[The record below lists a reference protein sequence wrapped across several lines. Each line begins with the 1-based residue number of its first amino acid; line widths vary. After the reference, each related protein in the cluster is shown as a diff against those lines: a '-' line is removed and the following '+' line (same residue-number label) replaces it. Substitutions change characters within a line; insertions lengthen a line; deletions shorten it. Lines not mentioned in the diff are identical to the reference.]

1 MRTKRPRKQ
10 AKFRP
15 GGGMKQSATSQFVM
29 AACIIVLAAYLVWPI
44 ILLLV
49 LSFNVAD
56 IFLFGGTEWGLSNWV
71 DAWAFPGL
79 LESIWNSFVVW
90 FLESLFS
97 FPIAIAIALVL
108 ARTNIPK
115 SRGLEFMFWVG
126 FIFPSAAATFGWVML
141 AAPDWGFLNLS
152 AKLLPFIDGDSDGPL
167 NIYSLPGLIF
177 VKVISDNLAFKVIL
191 LTAAFRNM
199 DGAMEEAARVSGS
212 SSLRTMIRVTLPVM
226 IAPITLIWSLQFVTI
241 FKGFETEFI
250 LGSRFGYWVY
260 STLIYRL
267 IRLEIPAQYGSAVVL
282 ASITIAIILVI
293 IPFQL
298 WITRRRQYTTVD
310 SSFKPS
316 LADLGK
322 WRNVAFG
329 AVLGVSLLQTVIP
342 ALVLLGGSFMTRV
355 GFFNTTVVWTT
366 EHWTDVLTRGEF
378 QQALK
383 TTLIIATSAGV
394 VSPILFSI
402 FAYIIIRTQAR
413 GRTVLDSIIWAAAA
427 MPGTLVGLGLLLMFV
442 KTPLLD
448 ALFGTI
454 WALLIVVAIS
464 GVTAGTNIFKGIMLQ
479 VGASLEEAG
488 RVSGAGWLRTY
499 VKVVVPV
506 LMPTMVLVGM
516 MNFVQA
522 ANVTSSIIL
531 LASHDT
537 ETLSILALRYA
548 YEQGGQ
554 IEEAGIVSLVIMA
567 LTMIVALP
575 FRSLALRLGVRHDIH
590 AGPSAGGDQS
600 ETAREY
606 ELARAGAQSSTNGQS
621 GTDGRDPGSEVL
633 TGVKS

>member
-1 MRTKRPRKQ
+1 
-10 AKFRP
+10 
-15 GGGMKQSATSQFVM
+15 MKQSATSQFVM

-108 ARTNIPK
+108 ARTNVPK
-115 SRGLEFMFWVG
+115 PRGLEFMFWLG
-126 FIFPSAAATFGWVML
+126 FIFPSAAATFGWVMM
-141 AAPDWGFLNLS
+141 AAPDWGFLNLV
-152 AKLLPFIDGDSDGPL
+152 AKQLPFISDDGPL

-282 ASITIAIILVI
+282 ASITIAIIMVI

-322 WRNVAFG
+322 WRKLAFG
-329 AVLGVSLLQTVIP
+329 TVLGVSLLQTVVP

-366 EHWTDVLTRGEF
+366 EHWTDVLTRAEF
-378 QQALK
+378 QSALR

-394 VSPILFSI
+394 ISPILFSI
-402 FAYIIIRTQAR
+402 FAYIIIRTQSR

-464 GVTAGTNIFKGIMLQ
+464 GVTAGTNIFKGVMLQ

-499 VKVVVPV
+499 VTVVVPV

-575 FRSLALRLGVRHDIH
+575 FRSLALRLGVRHDMH
-590 AGPSAGGDQS
+590 AGPSTGGDQS

-606 ELARAGAQSSTNGQS
+606 ELARASVQS
-621 GTDGRDPGSEVL
+621 GANGRSAGSEVL

>member
-15 GGGMKQSATSQFVM
+15 GGGMKQSAMSQFVM
-29 AACIIVLAAYLVWPI
+29 AACIIVLGAYLVWPI
-44 ILLLV
+44 ILLIV
-49 LSFNVAD
+49 LSFNVAEV
-56 IFLFGGTEWGLSNWV
+56 FLFGGTEWGLSNWV
-71 DAWAFPGL
+71 NAWAFPGL

-108 ARTNIPK
+108 ARTNVPK
-115 SRGLEFMFWVG
+115 ARGLEFMFWLG
-126 FIFPSAAATFGWVML
+126 FIFPSAAATFGWVMM
-141 AAPDWGFLNLS
+141 AAPDWGFLNLV
-152 AKLLPFIDGDSDGPL
+152 AKQLPFVSDDGPL

-282 ASITIAIILVI
+282 ASITIAIIMVI

-322 WRNVAFG
+322 WRKLAFG
-329 AVLGVSLLQTVIP
+329 AVLGVSLLQTVVP
-342 ALVLLGGSFMTRV
+342 ALVLMGGSFMTRV

-378 QQALK
+378 QQALR

-394 VSPILFSI
+394 ISPILFSI
-402 FAYIIIRTQAR
+402 FAYIIIRTQSR
-413 GRTVLDSIIWAAAA
+413 GRTVLDSVIWAAAA

-464 GVTAGTNIFKGIMLQ
+464 GVTAGTNIFKGVMLQ

-499 VKVVVPV
+499 VTVVVPV

-600 ETAREY
+600 EMVREY
-606 ELARAGAQSSTNGQS
+606 ELARSSGQS
-621 GTDGRDPGSEVL
+621 GANGRNPGAQVL
-633 TGVKS
+633 TSAKP

>member
-1 MRTKRPRKQ
+1 
-10 AKFRP
+10 
-15 GGGMKQSATSQFVM
+15 MKQSATSQFVM

-108 ARTNIPK
+108 ARTNVPK
-115 SRGLEFMFWVG
+115 PRGLEFMFWLG
-126 FIFPSAAATFGWVML
+126 FIFPSAAATFGWVMM
-141 AAPDWGFLNLS
+141 AAPDWGFLNLV
-152 AKLLPFIDGDSDGPL
+152 AKQLPFIGDDGPL

-282 ASITIAIILVI
+282 ASITIAIIMVI

-322 WRNVAFG
+322 WRKLAFG
-329 AVLGVSLLQTVIP
+329 TVLGVSLLQTVVP

-366 EHWTDVLTRGEF
+366 EHWTDVLTRAEF
-378 QQALK
+378 QSALR

-394 VSPILFSI
+394 ISPILFSI
-402 FAYIIIRTQAR
+402 FAYIIIRTQSR

-427 MPGTLVGLGLLLMFV
+427 MPGR
-442 KTPLLD
+442 
-448 ALFGTI
+448 
-454 WALLIVVAIS
+454 S
-464 GVTAGTNIFKGIMLQ
+464 S
-479 VGASLEEAG
+479 ASACC
-488 RVSGAGWLRTY
+488 
-499 VKVVVPV
+499 
-506 LMPTMVLVGM
+506 
-516 MNFVQA
+516 
-522 ANVTSSIIL
+522 
-531 LASHDT
+531 
-537 ETLSILALRYA
+537 
-548 YEQGGQ
+548 
-554 IEEAGIVSLVIMA
+554 
-567 LTMIVALP
+567 
-575 FRSLALRLGVRHDIH
+575 
-590 AGPSAGGDQS
+590 
-600 ETAREY
+600 
-606 ELARAGAQSSTNGQS
+606 
-621 GTDGRDPGSEVL
+621 
-633 TGVKS
+633 

>member
-1 MRTKRPRKQ
+1 MRTKQPRKQ

-29 AACIIVLAAYLVWPI
+29 AACLIVLGAYLVWPI

-56 IFLFGGTEWGLSNWV
+56 VFLFGGTEWGLSNWV

-108 ARTNIPK
+108 ARTNVPK

-141 AAPDWGFLNLS
+141 ATPDWGFLNLS
-152 AKLLPFIDGDSDGPL
+152 LKQLPFIDGDGPL

-212 SSLRTMIRVTLPVM
+212 SSLRTMMRVTLPVM

-282 ASITIAIILVI
+282 ASITVAIIMVI

-322 WRNVAFG
+322 WRNFTFG
-329 AVLGVSLLQTVIP
+329 AVLGVSLLQTVVP

-366 EHWTDVLTRGEF
+366 EHWSDVLTRAEF
-378 QQALK
+378 QNALR

-402 FAYIIIRTQAR
+402 FAYIIIRTQSR
-413 GRTVLDSIIWAAAA
+413 GRTVLDSIIWAAAT

-464 GVTAGTNIFKGIMLQ
+464 GVTAGTNIFKGVMLQ

-606 ELARAGAQSSTNGQS
+606 ELARASGQSSTNGR
-621 GTDGRDPGSEVL
+621 GAGSEVL

>member
-1 MRTKRPRKQ
+1 MRTKPRKQ

-15 GGGMKQSATSQFVM
+15 GGGMKQSAMSQFVM
-29 AACIIVLAAYLVWPI
+29 AACIIVLGAYLVWPI
-44 ILLLV
+44 ILLIV
-49 LSFNVAD
+49 LSFNVAEV
-56 IFLFGGTEWGLSNWV
+56 FLFGGTEWGLSNWV
-71 DAWAFPGL
+71 NAWAFPGL

-108 ARTNIPK
+108 ARTNVPK
-115 SRGLEFMFWVG
+115 ARGLEFMFWLG
-126 FIFPSAAATFGWVML
+126 FIFPSAAATFGWVMM
-141 AAPDWGFLNLS
+141 AAPDWGFLNLV
-152 AKLLPFIDGDSDGPL
+152 AKQLPFVSDDGPL

-282 ASITIAIILVI
+282 ASITIAIIMVI

-322 WRNVAFG
+322 WRKLAFS
-329 AVLGVSLLQTVIP
+329 AVLGVSLLQTVVP
-342 ALVLLGGSFMTRV
+342 ALVLMGGSFMTRV

-378 QQALK
+378 QQALR

-394 VSPILFSI
+394 ISPILFSI
-402 FAYIIIRTQAR
+402 FAYIIIRTQSR

-448 ALFGTI
+448 VLFGTI

-464 GVTAGTNIFKGIMLQ
+464 GVTAGTNIFKGVMLQ

-499 VKVVVPV
+499 VTVVVPV

-606 ELARAGAQSSTNGQS
+606 ELARASVQS
-621 GTDGRDPGSEVL
+621 GTDGRGAGPEVL

>member
-29 AACIIVLAAYLVWPI
+29 AACIIVLGAYLVWPI

-49 LSFNVAD
+49 LSFNVAEV
-56 IFLFGGTEWGLSNWV
+56 FLFGGTEWGLSNWV

-97 FPIAIAIALVL
+97 FPIAIAIALLL
-108 ARTNIPK
+108 ARTNVPK
-115 SRGLEFMFWVG
+115 ARGLEFMFWVG
-126 FIFPSAAATFGWVML
+126 FIFPSAAATFGWVMM
-141 AAPDWGFLNLS
+141 AAPDWGFLNLA
-152 AKLLPFIDGDSDGPL
+152 AKQLPFVSDDGPL

-282 ASITIAIILVI
+282 ASITIAIIMVI

-322 WRNVAFG
+322 WRKLTFG
-329 AVLGVSLLQTVIP
+329 AILGVSLLQTVVP
-342 ALVLLGGSFMTRV
+342 ALVLMGGSFMTRV

-366 EHWTDVLTRGEF
+366 EHWTDVLHRGEF

-394 VSPILFSI
+394 VSPILFSV
-402 FAYIIIRTQAR
+402 FAYIIIRTQSR

-464 GVTAGTNIFKGIMLQ
+464 GVTAGTNIFKGVMLQ

-499 VKVVVPV
+499 VTVVVPV

-590 AGPSAGGDQS
+590 AGPSATGDQA
-600 ETAREY
+600 EMVREY
-606 ELARAGAQSSTNGQS
+606 ELARTGGQS
-621 GTDGRDPGSEVL
+621 GANSGSAGAKVL
-633 TGVKS
+633 TGAKS